1 MKPYSLFILLPSLL
15 FALSGKVIKVS
26 DGDTV
31 TILDNSYTQHRIR
44 LNGIDAP
51 EKKQA
56 YGNKA
61 RLFLSDMIAGQM
73 VSVQEHKKDRYGRIV
88 GTIYFNNYDI
98 NEQMVLNGYAWAYVK
113 YDKKYKLHE
122 IQAKKQGLGLWQDKN
137 PIPPWEF
144 RKLKIKR

>member
-1 MKPYSLFILLPSLL
+1 MKTTLLLILILPSIIL
-15 FALSGKVIKVS
+15 ALDGKVIKVS
-26 DGDTV
+26 DGDTI
-31 TILDNSYTQHRIR
+31 TILTEQKEQIRIR

-51 EKKQA
+51 EEKQA

-61 RLFLSDMIAGQM
+61 RLFLADMIAGQM
-73 VSVQEHKKDRYGRIV
+73 VFVEEHKKDRYGRVV
-88 GTIYFNNYDI
+88 GTIYFNDYDI

-122 IQAKKQGLGLWQDKN
+122 IQAKRQGLGLWQDKN

-144 RKLKIKR
+144 RKLK